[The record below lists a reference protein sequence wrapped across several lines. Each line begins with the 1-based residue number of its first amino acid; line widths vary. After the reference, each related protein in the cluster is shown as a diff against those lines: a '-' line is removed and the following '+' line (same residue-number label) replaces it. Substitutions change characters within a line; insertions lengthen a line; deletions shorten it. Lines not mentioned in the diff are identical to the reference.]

1 MSAPPKSPYRKM
13 PGAGFSWKGRGRL
26 WLAEDHVLE
35 VSSVFI
41 TESYRRFFFQDVRAL
56 VVQRTNTR
64 LIWTLVL
71 GALGLIAALV
81 AGACLWTGLSHSDE
95 DWHVA
100 MYFPAGF
107 FGLAML
113 IFLALWISNM
123 LLGPS
128 CVCQVLT
135 RNGWQTLSAPRRVG
149 PATRAQAELAGIIQA
164 VQGPPPAATPPAP
177 LGSLALKLIT
187 QAGAGCSSTPSA
199 SAMGLSVVIERARGE
214 GVEGDDQTSRRT

>member
-1 MSAPPKSPYRKM
+1 MSASPKSPYRKLR
-13 PGAGFSWKGRGRL
+13 GAGFSWKGRGRL

-41 TESYRRFFFQDVRAL
+41 SESYRRFFFHEVRAL

-64 LIWTLVL
+64 FIWALVL
-71 GALGLIAALV
+71 GVLGLITGFV
-81 AGACLWTGLSHSDE
+81 AGAFLWTGIANSGE

-107 FGLAML
+107 FGLAL
-113 IFLALWISNM
+113 LVCLALWISNM

-149 PATRAQAELAGIIQA
+149 PATQVQAELAGIIQA
-164 VQGPPPAATPPAP
+164 VQGPSPAVTPPQPPASVAT
-177 LGSLALKLIT
+177 S
-187 QAGAGCSSTPSA
+187 
-199 SAMGLSVVIERARGE
+199 
-214 GVEGDDQTSRRT
+214 